1 MAIRFVGQN
10 TSKNRGG
17 KGSAGR
23 TTKRRVAVG
32 TTSIPGSTAEYY
44 SYTWQTSGTNTRK
57 KNAAK
62 RKKK

>member
-1 MAIRFVGQN
+1 MN

-17 KGSAGR
+17 MGSSGR

-32 TTSIPGSTAEYY
+32 FTPANANSTGEYY
-44 SYTWQTSGTNTRK
+44 SWSWQTSGTNVRK

-62 RKKK
+62 KKK

>member
-1 MAIRFVGQN
+1 MAIKSVGQN

-23 TTKRRVAVG
+23 TTKRRTSTG
-32 TTSIPGSTAEYY
+32 TNASNEYY
-44 SYTWQTSGTNTRK
+44 SYSWQTSGTNVRK

-62 RKKK
+62 KKK